1 LEKVIVLICVE
12 GIDGSGKGTVT
23 KLLREHF
30 EKAGATTK
38 LFSFPAYGHNAWSDI
53 IGRYLNGEF
62 GVFPIEVQASLF
74 AMERFGFKPDLKQA
88 LEENDIVFCDRYVPS
103 NLAYAAAAV
112 EREREEGI
120 IELICNL
127 EYGQMGLPKP
137 DCIVFLHMPVDLA
150 IVNIAKKAERQYTK
164 KTLDLLES
172 KRELL
177 HNASRIY
184 SEMKRLHPA
193 AGFIRV
199 DCTDNA
205 TEDGLKSFSDIVSE
219 IVSFNCFKTWS

>member
-1 LEKVIVLICVE
+1 MLICVE

-30 EKAGATTK
+30 EAKGAKTK
-38 LFSFPAYGHNAWSDI
+38 LFSFPAYGSNAWSNI

-74 AMERFGFKPDLKQA
+74 ALERLGFKSEIKAA
-88 LEENDIVFCDRYVPS
+88 LDENEIVFCDRYVPS

-112 EREREEGI
+112 EKERENDTI
-120 IELICNL
+120 KLIWEL
-127 EYGQMGLPKP
+127 EYRQMGLPKP
-137 DCIVFLHMPVDLA
+137 DCIVFLDMPVDLA
-150 IVNIAKKAERQYTK
+150 IRNIAKKAERQYTK

-177 HNASRIY
+177 HNVSRIY
-184 SEMKRLHPA
+184 NTLGQWHPA
-193 AGFIRV
+193 SRFVTV

-205 TEDGLKSFSDIVSE
+205 TAGNLKSFSDIVSE
-219 IVSFNCFKTWS
+219 IVSVDCFKNWS

>member
-1 LEKVIVLICVE
+1 
-12 GIDGSGKGTVT
+12 
-23 KLLREHF
+23 
-30 EKAGATTK
+30 
-38 LFSFPAYGHNAWSDI
+38 
-53 IGRYLNGEF
+53 
-62 GVFPIEVQASLF
+62 
-74 AMERFGFKPDLKQA
+74 
-88 LEENDIVFCDRYVPS
+88 
-103 NLAYAAAAV
+103 
-112 EREREEGI
+112 
-120 IELICNL
+120 
-127 EYGQMGLPKP
+127 MGLPKP